1 MKKIIKR
8 EEGVEMDPSTIAN
21 YLSSYGLLCIFIIIF
36 LEYLN
41 LPGFPAGIIMP
52 LAGVWVA
59 KSGANFFIALGI
71 SVIAGL
77 LGSWMLYFLG
87 LYGGEILLEKFLKKF
102 PKQRTK
108 MEKIFNKLR
117 KHGNQGVFIC
127 KLMPAVRTIISVP
140 AGVLKLDFIKYSL
153 YSTLGILIWN
163 GTLMT
168 FGYAFGD
175 VVLAGLK

>member
-1 MKKIIKR
+1 
-8 EEGVEMDPSTIAN
+8 MDAAAITS
-21 YLSSYGLLCIFIIIF
+21 YLSNYGLLCIFIIIF

-59 KSGANFFIALGI
+59 NSGANFFVALGI
-71 SVIAGL
+71 SVIAGV

-102 PKQRTK
+102 PKQRD
-108 MEKIFNKLR
+108 KIDRIFDRLR
-117 KHGNQGVFIC
+117 KHGNQGVFVC

-140 AGVLKLDFIKYSL
+140 AGVLKLDFTKYTL
-153 YSTLGILIWN
+153 YSTLGVLIWN

-175 VVLAGLK
+175 MVLAGLK